1 MRFGQPD
8 WFEQVGNEVN
18 SAHQAV
24 AITDLS
30 SFGKIDVYGP
40 EATLFLNRICT
51 NDMTRAPGHVIYS
64 LMLNKAGGIT
74 SDLTIMRLS
83 ETHYRLFVGTAAL
96 KRDLAWLQH
105 HLNGENVTIND
116 VTEDYAT
123 LGVMGP
129 KTPQL
134 GTAIGAEWLNQIGYF
149 KHQNGMIGGIEVIA
163 ARLSYIG
170 EAGWEISCAAQDA
183 KRLYAVLAEQHAR
196 PIGSLAQS
204 SMRIEKGFVSYGHD
218 IDTDVTPSMAGL
230 EFALDSK
237 SDFIGKT
244 GIAEAGEPEKR
255 LVSITLEN
263 DTAVPLGNEPV
274 FADGRIIGK
283 TTSAAYGYRVGKPVL
298 LALLDLAYCGA
309 GHSVTVEV
317 AGESFDGSV
326 KTGAVFDDTARRMR
340 PQKA

>member
-1 MRFGQPD
+1 M
-8 WFEQVGNEVN
+8 
-18 SAHQAV
+18 
-24 AITDLS
+24 
-30 SFGKIDVYGP
+30 
-40 EATLFLNRICT
+40 
-51 NDMTRAPGHVIYS
+51 
-64 LMLNKAGGIT
+64 
-74 SDLTIMRLS
+74 
-83 ETHYRLFVGTAAL
+83 

-116 VTEDYAT
+116 VTKDYAT

-134 GTAIGAEWLNQIGYF
+134 GRAIGAEWLNQIGYF
-149 KHQNGMIGGIEVIA
+149 KHQIGMIAGIEVIA

-183 KRLYAVLAEQHAR
+183 KRLYALLADQQAR
-196 PIGSLAQS
+196 PIGSLAQN

-218 IDTDVTPSMAGL
+218 IDTDVTPGMAGL
-230 EFALDSK
+230 EFALDPK
-237 SDFIGKT
+237 TDFIGKA

-309 GHSVTVEV
+309 GRSVTVEV

-340 PQKA
+340 PQKV